1 LSFIEK
7 VNQDEKLM
15 MRENFKD
22 LLMAYVKL
30 IKSMHFLEELIP
42 RKIADLED
50 FKKFYSRKLT

>member
-1 LSFIEK
+1 
-7 VNQDEKLM
+7 M